1 MSERFSDL
9 STRKS
14 QVKFLSIDYDLE
26 ALDLDAMR
34 SYVGGVSD
42 TEGDQVVT
50 LTQKLAAMETEMN
63 KFMELEAKRREADM
77 TQFQKRVEASIDEE
91 KTEANKKFAT
101 MDTSVSLKIEEVFN
115 STVQQA
121 VDLKTQLAAMETKTE
136 RKTDDLQ
143 RNLDQKFTNL
153 KSSVKTLTGWFY
165 HFDMAKGG
173 WGCLGITSRNI
184 IIFLSQRSPFNLL
197 G

>member
-50 LTQKLAAMETEMN
+50 LTQKLAAMETEIQ
-63 KFMELEAKRREADM
+63 E
-77 TQFQKRVEASIDEE
+77 FQKKIESSMDEE
-91 KTEANKKFAT
+91 KSAVNEKFAT
-101 MDTSVSLKIEEVFN
+101 MDSSVSLKIEEVFN
-115 STVQQA
+115 STAQQA
-121 VDLKTQLAAMETKTE
+121 VEFSATLKTELAAMESKN
-136 RKTDDLQ
+136 KDLSLSMDQ
-143 RNLDQKFTNL
+143 RLADL
-153 KSSVKTLTGWFY
+153 KG
-165 HFDMAKGG
+165 
-173 WGCLGITSRNI
+173 
-184 IIFLSQRSPFNLL
+184 
-197 G
+197 